1 MAKKKKKIKP
11 IIQDPNDLVELQF
24 EAGPDAPKV
33 KEYSQDQIF
42 EGGARKG
49 DKSKKTNKKKEKKK

>member
-1 MAKKKKKIKP
+1 MPKKKKKIKP
-11 IIQDPNDLVELQF
+11 IVQDPNDLVELQF

-42 EGGARKG
+42 EGKG
-49 DKSKKTNKKKEKKK
+49 KKTNKKKEKKKEAGKNI